1 MPITTPKSNIERYN
15 ELVARLR
22 SNLGDADAFEAAVG
36 GDFIAVGSLEFAL
49 LRSLGLAPADFVVDV
64 GCGSGRLA
72 VQLAAFAELRYVGT
86 DIVPDLLAQ
95 ARKISGRGDWR
106 FELTNGIEI
115 PCGDAVADFVCF
127 FSVFTHISHEDCFRY
142 LREAKRVLKP
152 GGRIVFS
159 FLEFYIFSHWPIF
172 EASVD
177 RGQIYD
183 HHNQFIERTAIDAW
197 RSRLGLN
204 LDAICDGDK
213 PHIPI
218 DLEVKWHDGR
228 VMKDFG
234 ALGQSVAVVSKPK

>member
-1 MPITTPKSNIERYN
+1 MDSLARNIEKYN
-15 ELVARLR
+15 ELVAQLR
-22 SNLGDADAFEAAVG
+22 SNFGDEAAFEAAVG
-36 GDFIAVGSLEFAL
+36 GDFVTVGSLEFAL
-49 LRSLGLAPADFVVDV
+49 LRSLNLSAADLVVDV

-72 VQLAAFAELRYVGT
+72 MQLAPLPDLRYVGT
-86 DIVPDLLAQ
+86 DIVPELFEQ
-95 ARKISGRGDWR
+95 ARKITRREDWK
-106 FELTNGIEI
+106 FVVTEGLEI
-115 PCGDAVADFVCF
+115 PCEDGVADFVCF
-127 FSVFTHISHEDCFRY
+127 FSVFTHISHEDCYRY

-159 FLEFYIFSHWPIF
+159 FLEFYMYSHWPVF

-177 RGQIYD
+177 HGHALD

-204 LDAICDGDK
+204 LDLIADGDK

-218 DLEVKWHDGR
+218 DVDLRWHDGR
-228 VMKDFG
+228 VMKDYG

>member
-1 MPITTPKSNIERYN
+1 VIQSKSNIEKYN

-22 SNLGDADAFEAAVG
+22 STYGDEAAFEAAVG
-36 GDFIAVGSLEFAL
+36 GDFFTVGCLEFAL
-49 LRSLGLAPADFVVDV
+49 LRSLGLAPADRVVDV

-72 VQLAAFAELRYVGT
+72 VQLSELAELEYLGT
-86 DIVPDLLAQ
+86 DVVPELVDQ
-95 ARKISGRGDWR
+95 ARRITGRPDWR
-106 FELTNGIEI
+106 FEVTNGIEI
-115 PCGDAVADFVCF
+115 PCADAVADYVCF
-127 FSVFTHISHEDCFRY
+127 FSVFTHLSHEDCFRY

-159 FLEFYIFSHWPIF
+159 FLEFHIFSHWPVF

-177 RGQIYD
+177 NSQPFD

-197 RSRLGLN
+197 RFRLGLN
-204 LDAICDGDK
+204 LDLIADGDK

-218 DLEVKWHDGR
+218 DQELTWHDGR
-228 VMKDFG
+228 VVRDYG

>member
-1 MPITTPKSNIERYN
+1 MTPAKSNSEKYN
-15 ELVARLR
+15 ELVDRLR
-22 SNLGDADAFEAAVG
+22 STFGDEIAFEAAVG
-36 GDFIAVGSLEFAL
+36 GDFFTVGSLECAL
-49 LRSLGLAPADFVVDV
+49 LRSLGLAPTDLVVDV

-72 VQLAAFAELRYVGT
+72 AQLSDLPDIRYLGT
-86 DIVPDLLAQ
+86 DIVPALVDQ
-95 ARKISGRGDWR
+95 ARKVTGRADWR
-106 FELTNGIEI
+106 FEVTNGLSI
-115 PCGDAVADFVCF
+115 PCEDGAADFVCF
-127 FSVFTHISHEDCFRY
+127 FSVFTHLSHEDCFRY
-142 LREAKRVLKP
+142 LREAKRALKP

-159 FLEFYIFSHWPIF
+159 FLEFYIFSHWPVF

-177 RGQIYD
+177 NSQIYD

-204 LDAICDGDK
+204 LDLIADGDK

-218 DLEVKWHDGR
+218 DRELVWHDGR